1 MLLFV
6 FVLPA
11 GGRGHK
17 ASGPTLVTVFEES
30 NKHQQAKTILTKK
43 RMKLEGLKFIVSNT
57 ENMEVKRKTLQQIA
71 DLIESLDESSDV
83 GNNGSVEDGDLE
95 DDEEV

>member
-1 MLLFV
+1 
-6 FVLPA
+6 
-11 GGRGHK
+11 
-17 ASGPTLVTVFEES
+17 
-30 NKHQQAKTILTKK
+30 
-43 RMKLEGLKFIVSNT
+43 
-57 ENMEVKRKTLQQIA
+57 MEVKRKTLQQIA

>member
-1 MLLFV
+1 
-6 FVLPA
+6 
-11 GGRGHK
+11 
-17 ASGPTLVTVFEES
+17 
-30 NKHQQAKTILTKK
+30 
-43 RMKLEGLKFIVSNT
+43 MKLEGLKFIVSNT

>member
-1 MLLFV
+1 
-6 FVLPA
+6 
-11 GGRGHK
+11 
-17 ASGPTLVTVFEES
+17 
-30 NKHQQAKTILTKK
+30 
-43 RMKLEGLKFIVSNT
+43 MKLEGLIKFIVSNT